1 MERGEGER
9 RTEEERKEKNR
20 TEEDGE
26 GTKNGAKERKC
37 WGEEER
43 TWNEIRGKERKEKER
58 KMTEG
63 HERSEEDRAAKQGGN
78 KRKGKERNGHRL
90 NHSQSTPPLCLP
102 SCSLLVG
109 FFTGW
114 TIEGT

>member
-26 GTKNGAKERKC
+26 GKKNGAKERKC

-43 TWNEIRGKERKEKER
+43 TWNEIRGKER
-58 KMTEG
+58 EG
-63 HERSEEDRAAKQGGN
+63 E
-78 KRKGKERNGHRL
+78 KRKGTEDDGR
-90 NHSQSTPPLCLP
+90 T
-102 SCSLLVG
+102 
-109 FFTGW
+109 
-114 TIEGT
+114 